1 MRDKLD
7 KVHMIR
13 RFVLTQ
19 ITDLQA
25 GQLNKIPN
33 GFNNNIIW
41 NMAHMVAAMQ
51 VLCYK
56 RANQP
61 ITMDDRII
69 FPYLT
74 GTKPQR
80 ELAGSEIDEIKRALI
95 ESVSRLAIDLETND
109 FSKYTPSPNIFS
121 QYNMSLNSID
131 DALDFVLYHDG
142 YHIGNIVALK
152 RFVI

>member
-7 KVHMIR
+7 KVDKIR
-13 RFVLTQ
+13 RFVLAQ
-19 ITDLQA
+19 VTDLHG
-25 GQLNKIPN
+25 GQLNKIPD

-61 ITMDDRII
+61 ISMDDRII
-69 FPYLT
+69 SPYLT

-80 ELAGSEIDEIKRALI
+80 ELAGSESKKSKE
-95 ESVSRLAIDLETND
+95 RL
-109 FSKYTPSPNIFS
+109 
-121 QYNMSLNSID
+121 
-131 DALDFVLYHDG
+131 
-142 YHIGNIVALK
+142 
-152 RFVI
+152 